1 MSSEFIILHSAK
13 WIARSRG
20 HDSGPASAHVRTPR
34 LIASKIYAK
43 NIFQLYKYSVVKPI
57 YISLRSDENR
67 RWGGGRYLKI
77 ERRDGRHLGEV
88 FERRAKFQHRRK
100 QVENVEEWVFR
111 DSGGRVKGGWNLIL
125 KNIRLGCIYLL
136 SAMKRECEC
145 FRNWK

>member
-1 MSSEFIILHSAK
+1 MGRQAPT
-13 WIARSRG
+13 
-20 HDSGPASAHVRTPR
+20 SGPPDLSLLKYMP
-34 LIASKIYAK
+34 KIYFNYINTASL
-43 NIFQLYKYSVVKPI
+43 NLYTFPSGQMKI
-57 YISLRSDENR
+57 EGG
-67 RWGGGRYLKI
+67 GGGRYLKI